1 MGENT
6 SIEWAHHTFNP
17 WSGCA
22 KVSAGCAHCYA
33 ASLPPSMRRGA
44 EWGEGRDRVP
54 ASDAYWRQP
63 IAWNRAAQKAGE
75 RHRVFCASTAD
86 FFEDREDLHDA
97 RMRLFMLIE
106 ETPHL
111 DWLLLTKR
119 PHVARRYRD
128 IFRSMPNAWIGASV
142 EDQEA
147 ADARIPIL
155 LQIPARVRF
164 LSMEPLLGPVD
175 IRAHLPRFDHC
186 PEERAFEAMP
196 ESQRALGDETG
207 CQGCPGNG
215 RGECAAVMTRGL
227 DWVIVGGESG
237 RRARPMHPDWARSV
251 RDQCVAAGV
260 PFFLKQFGEWRP
272 MARQAQPVCP
282 ASGNAASGHYVSY
295 PSHDFGDTI
304 VELVGKKLAGRLL
317 DGRTWDEVP
326 R

>member
-22 KVSAGCAHCYA
+22 KVSAGCANCYA

-44 EWGEGRDRVP
+44 EWGKGRDRVF
-54 ASDAYWRQP
+54 ASEAYLRQP
-63 IAWNRAAQKAGE
+63 LAWNRAAQKAGE

-86 FFEDREDLHDA
+86 VFEDREDLHDA

-119 PHVARRYRD
+119 PHVARRYKD

-164 LSMEPLLGPVD
+164 LSMEPLLGWVNLTTILD
-175 IRAHLPRFDHC
+175 HSGAHNV
-186 PEERAFEAMP
+186 
-196 ESQRALGDETG
+196 SVINALRGTHGTG
-207 CQGCPGNG
+207 G
-215 RGECAAVMTRGL
+215 GL
-227 DWVIVGGESG
+227 WTAREKIDWVIVGGESG

-282 ASGNAASGHYVSY
+282 ASGNAASGRYLSY
-295 PSHDFGDTI
+295 PSHDFGDVM
-304 VELVGKKLAGRLL
+304 VEKVGKKVAGRIL
-317 DGRTWDEVP
+317 DGRTWDQIP
-326 R
+326 LT